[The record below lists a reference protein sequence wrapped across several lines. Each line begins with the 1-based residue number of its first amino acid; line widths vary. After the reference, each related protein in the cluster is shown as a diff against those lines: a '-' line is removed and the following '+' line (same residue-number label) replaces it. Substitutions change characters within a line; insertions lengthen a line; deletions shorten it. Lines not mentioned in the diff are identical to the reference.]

1 MDKDKKLS
9 YEKPELVEH
18 ENLDEVTKGT
28 DPSTIPQ

>member
-18 ENLDEVTKGT
+18 ENLDEVTKGET
-28 DPSTIPQ
+28 SELPQ